1 MKTLVLDS
9 GKKSFFFLNTFAITA
24 KGRQLVV
31 PYLLMNITML
41 KLWLG
46 CRNSEKKTLINMEF
60 IRAKAVEQEE
70 PCRSR
75 LHDEEVLKPRMISSS
90 CRTRNLR
97 LIRLIPRPL
106 LRMEIRRRLHL
117 AEQIRT
123 RRVPVHHHQVRA
135 RLAKRR
141 WRR

>member
-41 KLWLG
+41 KLWLR
-46 CRNSEKKTLINMEF
+46 CRNSEKKTLINMEC

-75 LHDEEVLKPRMISSS
+75 LRDEEVLKTRLISSS

-97 LIRLIPRPL
+97 LIRLIPRPP
-106 LRMEIRRRLHL
+106 LRMELRRCLHL
-117 AEQIRT
+117 AEPIRA
-123 RRVPVHHHQVRA
+123 RRVPVHHHQAQA
-135 RLAKRR
+135 RLAKRK
-141 WRR
+141 